1 MNRQHKLLRALSLLM
16 VPAALAACSDDA
28 TGPGGMGSVSAEIQ
42 DGTSAS
48 GVPSAAAPAPEPA
61 AGSFAGTAS
70 GSAQVW
76 IYSDAEGWIALGSP
90 TNATLQMQSSDKTTV
105 YGSASVPAGSYT
117 RVRLVLDGFH
127 ANIAAGGIL
136 GGLTLTAGVSIT
148 MGGSDGRVEIEK
160 SVTPFTVSAQSSTSI
175 GFDLNSEAW
184 VTEQSAQS
192 KAAADAE
199 IQSAAS
205 AYVS

>member
-1 MNRQHKLLRALSLLM
+1 MNSQRRVLRALSLLM

-28 TGPGGMGSVSAEIQ
+28 TGPQDMGTVAAEVQ
-42 DGTSAS
+42 DG
-48 GVPSAAAPAPEPA
+48 PSAAPVAAARAPDAA

-76 IYSDAEGWIALGSP
+76 IYSDAQGWVALGAP
-90 TNATLQMQSSDKTTV
+90 TNATLQMQSGNGTTV
-105 YGSASVPAGSYT
+105 YGSASVPVGSYT
-117 RVRLVLDGFH
+117 RVRLVLEGFN
-127 ANIAAGGIL
+127 ANISAGAVL
-136 GGLTLTAGVSIT
+136 GGLTLSAGVTIA

-199 IQSAAS
+199 IQSATS